1 MNRKKIN
8 NTELEI
14 ARVNLGGNVFGW
26 TLDEK
31 ESFKILDAF
40 VENGG
45 NFIDTADTYP
55 WWVNGTGGLSESI
68 IGRWMKERENR
79 EQLVIATKVGSETK
93 EHGFDIS
100 KEHVQRSID
109 ESLQRLQTDY
119 IDLFYTHFDDDKT
132 PVEETLSAY
141 DEAIKAGKIRYI
153 AASNLSPKRLTDSFN
168 ASEKEGLPKY
178 MVFQPLYNLV
188 ERTEYE

>member
-1 MNRKKIN
+1 M
-8 NTELEI
+8 
-14 ARVNLGGNVFGW
+14 
-26 TLDEK
+26 D
-31 ESFKILDAF
+31 
-40 VENGG
+40 
-45 NFIDTADTYP
+45 
-55 WWVNGTGGLSESI
+55 
-68 IGRWMKERENR
+68 EREGNR

-100 KEHVQRSID
+100 KEHVLRSID

-168 ASEKEGLPKY
+168 ASEKEGYLNTWCSNRCIIWWSGPNTRKST
-178 MVFQPLYNLV
+178 F
-188 ERTEYE
+188 RW